1 MSTSAPALGVRL
13 AGLAEAVEAADGRC
27 EADIV
32 DAARAVVRRAGERVA
47 FSGDYTVIALA
58 GATGSGKSSLFNA
71 ITVAG
76 VACGEGSPATRS
88 NASTT

>member
-32 DAARAVVRRAGERVA
+32 DAARAVVRRAG
-47 FSGDYTVIALA
+47 
-58 GATGSGKSSLFNA
+58 
-71 ITVAG
+71 
-76 VACGEGSPATRS
+76 
-88 NASTT
+88 